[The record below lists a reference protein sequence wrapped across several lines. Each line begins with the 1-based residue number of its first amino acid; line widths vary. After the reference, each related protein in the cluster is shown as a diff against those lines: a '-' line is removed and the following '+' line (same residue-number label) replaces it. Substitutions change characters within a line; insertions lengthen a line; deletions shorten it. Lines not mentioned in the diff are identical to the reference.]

1 VSKYFHWQKNNTI
14 GLFNP
19 KDEKSKLSFFNQ
31 SNFISFE
38 NLEFV
43 KRFAYKESLDYAFFL
58 KQGRPFFAFYYL
70 MRNQIKKYGKI
81 NKTLVEEARLRTN
94 LILIENFG
102 NTIISSSCIT
112 FSELINADTFK
123 LKLNVC
129 LMKILCAH
137 FEKQGMTSEMANERT
152 KTYFIRF
159 FKDELE
165 AKNMVGL
172 FEHVLLNKMLV
183 SLDSKNMFTMHACSI
198 WNPLMCFCKIY
209 NLNYSVKYM
218 QVCAESNQWL
228 MYLLFAQIY
237 QIPRFQ
243 VIACLDFFTDIGL
256 KQHLEYALHNV
267 ITSSSS
273 IGDISSNPA
282 SYSSSNIS
290 TKLRKAF
297 RKTENKFTD
306 WFKSKNSK
314 KKSTRLSKSQSKAKD
329 EPNSSDENEDYN
341 FEILEHNDAQRHH
354 KDHLESIDFY
364 ELLITCQ
371 NSPEPVMQLQHEA
384 IRWKTPVLSVFAT
397 FYQQHDKISCL
408 CTFLY
413 ASMRGVD
420 VSLYKLKKVEINTK
434 TNPKNILFDLSD
446 LKEAII
452 AAASKSYLRT
462 LLNALK
468 IFTPKTILDIYV
480 EFLYNLFVIKDSN
493 QAQKLYSSYKHE
505 LIKLTLSKHQ
515 SHIPI
520 EWYEEVIN
528 KLTRIMILKCYM
540 IEDLQNLTNIL
551 GQVNEYRRL
560 IKLVFTLKSNKITV
574 NCEEWIE
581 VEEKSDQFNDI
592 CFKVIE
598 ELLKIQKFNE
608 AEDLA
613 DYCELNR
620 DRIHLAR
627 IGRQIELLRLNND
640 FEEIL
645 EFWKSA
651 HVQLM
656 KIGIKDVDF
665 IDFLKV

>member
-1 VSKYFHWQKNNTI
+1 M
-14 GLFNP
+14 L
-19 KDEKSKLSFFNQ
+19 
-31 SNFISFE
+31 SFE
-38 NLEFV
+38 NLDFS

-58 KQGRPFFAFYYL
+58 KQGRPFFAFYYF
-70 MRNQIKKYGKI
+70 MKNQIKKYGKI

-94 LILIENFG
+94 LILIENFD
-102 NTIISSSCIT
+102 NTTICSSCIT

-129 LMKILCAH
+129 LMKILNAH
-137 FEKQGMTSEMANERT
+137 FGKQGMTNEMANERT
-152 KTYFIRF
+152 KAYFIRF

-165 AKNMVGL
+165 AKSMVGL

-183 SLDSKNMFTMHACSI
+183 SLDSKNMFTMQACSI

-209 NLNYSVKYM
+209 NLNYSTKYM

-243 VIACLDFFTDIGL
+243 VIACLDYFTDIGL

-273 IGDISSNPA
+273 IGDISTNAS
-282 SYSSSNIS
+282 SYSNSNIS
-290 TKLRKAF
+290 SKLRKAF

-306 WFKSKNSK
+306 WFKSKNK
-314 KKSTRLSKSQSKAKD
+314 KKSTTTSKSQIKTKD
-329 EPNSSDENEDYN
+329 ENTSDENDDYN
-341 FEILEHNDAQRHH
+341 FEILDHNDVHHQH

-371 NSPEPVMQLQHEA
+371 NAPEPVMQLQHES
-384 IRWKTPVLSVFAT
+384 IRWHTPVLSVFAT

-413 ASMRGVD
+413 ASMRGVN
-420 VSLYKLKKVEINTK
+420 VSSLKLKKTDVNTK
-434 TNPKNILFDLSD
+434 MNPKNILFDLND
-446 LKEAII
+446 LKDALIE
-452 AAASKSYLRT
+452 AASKSYLRT

-468 IFTPKTILDIYV
+468 IFTPKSILDIYV
-480 EFLYNLFVIKDSN
+480 EFLYNLFVIKDSS

-505 LIKLTLSKHQ
+505 LIKLTLSKHG
-515 SHIPI
+515 SYIPI

-540 IEDLQNLTNIL
+540 IEDLQNLTSIL

-560 IKLVFTLKSNKITV
+560 IKLVYTLKSNKISV

-581 VEEKSDQFNDI
+581 IEEKSDQFNEI

-598 ELLKIQKFNE
+598 ELLKIQRFNE

-627 IGRQIELLRLNND
+627 IGRQIELIRLNND

-665 IDFLKV
+665 IDFLKVKSSKSHIFIS